1 MEIVNIEAKTFQEML
16 DALFDLEKEFKLLRN
31 QHSNC
36 QLNEWLDNQEVCE
49 ILNISLRT
57 LQYLKNRGNITFTQ
71 IGRKMYYHKQE
82 VMNLIKE
89 QQYGKNTD
97 KK

>member
-1 MEIVNIEAKTFQEML
+1 MRHQLPYCQK
-16 DALFDLEKEFKLLRN
+16 KE
-31 QHSNC
+31 
-36 QLNEWLDNQEVCE
+36 WIDNQEVCE

-71 IGRKMYYHKQE
+71 IGRKTYYHRQE

-97 KK
+97 KE

>member
-1 MEIVNIEAKTFQEML
+1 ML

-31 QHSNC
+31 QHPNC

-57 LQYLKNRGNITFTQ
+57 LQYLKNRENITFTQ
-71 IGRKMYYHKQE
+71 IGRKTYYHRQE

-97 KK
+97 KE